1 MTKWADYLISKVSYD
16 SNHLIT
22 FLIRHKDTDN
32 GITAGILI
40 DRKILSSDIKNGLS
54 HITIYNNKDS
64 WKKGYKI
71 NIFSK
76 DGNYYLRIDDN
87 KVKLDYLGDL
97 PEAQHTE
104 SKQEFVFTPT
114 PKPNLEPKRPKGALP
129 KESSEELS
137 QELDLAPE
145 PIAELDEY
153 VTEQLLR
160 LEQLEKQILELE
172 SKSKATKFNSDSIDE

>member
-1 MTKWADYLISKVSYD
+1 MVKWADYLISKVSYD
-16 SNHLIT
+16 PNHLIT
-22 FLIRHKDTDN
+22 FVVRHKDTAK
-32 GITAGILI
+32 GITTGILV
-40 DRKILSSDIKNGLS
+40 DRKTISSDIKNGIS

-71 NIFSK
+71 KIFPK
-76 DGNYYLRIDDN
+76 NGNYYLRIDEN

-97 PEAQHTE
+97 PEAPYIE
-104 SKQEFVFTPT
+104 SKQEQTST
-114 PKPNLEPKRPKGALP
+114 SKPPPEPKRFQGALP
-129 KESSEELS
+129 KESPQELP

-145 PIAELDEY
+145 PIDESDDD

-172 SKSKATKFNSDSIDE
+172 SKSQNIVR